1 MYQLPKQSVSDE
13 FVACWRAAGSHI
25 SGVKTK
31 VSDDFVWLKAS
42 LQPPMLEH
50 FSFRLGNQL
59 YFVRL
64 EDVSGQLDAPGSL
77 AGLFRISDGCQ
88 GHPCIMPMRRS
99 GSDWVADASGWGL
112 VHARKLDSVDPVV
125 LVSSERVPMTDWELH
140 DFAVHTVAQQLER
153 EGIAVADV
161 QGAPD
166 VDPSIWFRGEQ
177 GPEWVVV
184 RAVRYPER
192 KAQRPENLAAIAANC
207 AKIAT
212 RGHFASV
219 GVGGAEEPYDGS
231 RHNLWRGAGMYAAYD
246 GLERVDDTLASDG
259 PDGL

>member
-1 MYQLPKQSVSDE
+1 MCQLPRQSLSED
-13 FVACWRAAGSHI
+13 FVACWRAAGTHLKSI
-25 SGVKTK
+25 S
-31 VSDDFVWLKAS
+31 SRASEDLVWLKAS
-42 LQPPMLEH
+42 LQLPMLEH

-59 YFVRL
+59 YFVRI

-77 AGLFRISDGCQ
+77 AGLLRIADGCQ

-99 GSDWVADASGWGL
+99 GSDWLADATGWGL
-112 VHARKLDSVDPVV
+112 VHARRLDPVDPVA

-140 DFAVHTVAQQLER
+140 DFAVQTVAQQLER
-153 EGIAVADV
+153 EGVVVADV

-166 VDPSIWFRGEQ
+166 VDPSIWFRGEL

-192 KAQRPENLAAIAANC
+192 TAQRPENLAAIAANC
-207 AKIAT
+207 SRIAK

-231 RHNLWRGAGMYAAYD
+231 RHNLWRGAGMYAAFD
-246 GLERVDDTLASDG
+246 GLEQVDS
-259 PDGL
+259 